1 MSYALRVAL
10 YIWLL
15 LTNWTEQLSSK
26 LLHVQPRSTLFISID
41 AFFCVVHVLWPVFCC
56 RHFVSFFWLIVGH
69 SYYYCVCFFLVLLL
83 LSLIWICSSAR
94 EKMCYHALKCKQL
107 TSLSINYRTSNVE
120 PISFIASYIHFQL
133 NCLLFISIFWR
144 ILDTNS
150 ILTAKND
157 VFDTKIFWIAKSGL
171 SCVID
176 YHFHSSGHVDLGVR
190 SKSFFLY
197 GNFVKNEKKLKKN
210 NLFEFSD
217 RNYNTYWYFSDI
229 YLSME
234 IL

>member
-41 AFFCVVHVLWPVFCC
+41 AFFLCCSCLMTSFLLSAFCFFFFGWLSVILIIIVCV
-56 RHFVSFFWLIVGH
+56 
-69 SYYYCVCFFLVLLL
+69 FFLVLLL

-144 ILDTNS
+144 LLDTNS

-157 VFDTKIFWIAKSGL
+157 VFDTKIFWIAKSGP

-176 YHFHSSGHVDLGVR
+176 YHFHFSEHVYLGVR
-190 SKSFFLY
+190 SRSFFFY
-197 GNFVKNEKKLKKN
+197 GYCVKNEKMN

>member
-1 MSYALRVAL
+1 MSSVDKL
-10 YIWLL
+10 
-15 LTNWTEQLSSK
+15 NWAIV
-26 LLHVQPRSTLFISID
+26 VQIITCATSINTFYFYRCV
-41 AFFCVVHVLWPVFCC
+41 FFVVVHVLWPVFLLSA
-56 RHFVSFFWLIVGH
+56 F
-69 SYYYCVCFFLVLLL
+69 CFFFFVGWLSVILIIIVRVFFLVVLLL

-157 VFDTKIFWIAKSGL
+157 VFDTTIFWITKSGP

-176 YHFHSSGHVDLGVR
+176 
-190 SKSFFLY
+190 
-197 GNFVKNEKKLKKN
+197 
-210 NLFEFSD
+210 
-217 RNYNTYWYFSDI
+217 
-229 YLSME
+229 
-234 IL
+234 